1 MYSSA
6 TTPTPT
12 ATRTALRPPTA
23 ATGRPGPRQVPP
35 ASRPVAPRGVE
46 GRAADTRVA
55 PAGRAPLGP
64 TGRTALGLRG
74 AETVPPTP
82 GGRIPL
88 ARQADGQVLRTRRP
102 GLPGGP
108 ERIDPSALQTPS
120 VRAALASVARICPAF
135 TPRQVLREGSRHI
148 LVAGTIGRAPVVAKC
163 LAPQAVRSEYFEQLV
178 ADFHR
183 EVAVYRAFVRHRPP
197 VRLPRLVAAD
207 HDRCVL
213 VMERVPGRPAARE
226 RHPVNAPTPG
236 EVRALLNTV
245 RTLNL
250 WRPPTD
256 VFQPRMDYPLEIA
269 RYHSVGQ
276 LTDRDAGDLRGL
288 LHGLGHTPMQLC
300 HGDALLS
307 NMLLAPSG
315 PVLVDWEQAGWYLP
329 GYDLAVLWSVLSGDT
344 AARRQISQLAQSGGT
359 LARDAF
365 LVNLVL
371 VLMREIRLYDVPGAG
386 EEQRIM
392 IRRLYDDAALARRAV
407 RAAVGTR

>member
-23 ATGRPGPRQVPP
+23 AAGRPGPKQAPP

-46 GRAADTRVA
+46 GRATDTRVV
-55 PAGRAPLGP
+55 P

-74 AETVPPTP
+74 PETAPPV

-88 ARQADGQVLRTRRP
+88 ARQADGQVLRARRP
-102 GLPGGP
+102 GQPGGP

-178 ADFHR
+178 ADFHH

-236 EVRALLNTV
+236 EVRALLTAV

-256 VFQPRMDYPLEIA
+256 VFQPRLDYQLEIA

-288 LHGLGHTPMQLC
+288 LHGLGHTPLQLC

-329 GYDLAVLWSVLSGDT
+329 GYDLAVLWSVLSGDS

-359 LARDAF
+359 MARDAF

>member
-1 MYSSA
+1 MYS
-6 TTPTPT
+6 T
-12 ATRTALRPPTA
+12 ASTGTRPAPAPEPGTARHLPGQARPALRPPTA
-23 ATGRPGPRQVPP
+23 AGGRP
-35 ASRPVAPRGVE
+35 APRGTE
-46 GRAADTRVA
+46 LRD
-55 PAGRAPLGP
+55 P
-64 TGRTALGLRG
+64 RTALARTALAGRP
-74 AETVPPTP
+74 EVPVRSVP
-82 GGRIPL
+82 GRL
-88 ARQADGQVLRTRRP
+88 LTTRTGEGFVDRV
-102 GLPGGP
+102 
-108 ERIDPSALQTPS
+108 DPAALQTPA
-120 VRAALASVARICPAF
+120 VKAALAAVSRICPAF
-135 TPRQVLREGSRHI
+135 LPRQVLREGSRHI
-148 LVAGTIGRAPVVAKC
+148 LIAGTIGRAPVVAKC
-163 LAPQAVRSEYFEQLV
+163 LAPQAARDEQLV
-178 ADFHR
+178 ERFHH

-213 VMERVPGRPAARE
+213 VLERVPGRPAARE
-226 RHPVNAPTPG
+226 RHPVNPPTPG
-236 EVRALLNTV
+236 EVRAVLGAV

-256 VFQPRMDYPLEIA
+256 VFGKPLDYSLEIS

-276 LTDRDAGDLRGL
+276 LTDRDAGDLRQL
-288 LHGLGHTPMQLC
+288 LHGLANTGRQLC
-300 HGDALLS
+300 HGDALLG
-307 NMLLAPSG
+307 NILLAPSG
-315 PVLVDWEQAGWYLP
+315 PVLLDWEEAGWYLP

-371 VLMREIRLYDVPGAG
+371 VLMREIRLHDVPGAG

>member
-6 TTPTPT
+6 TSPTPT
-12 ATRTALRPPTA
+12 VTRTALRPPTA
-23 ATGRPGPRQVPP
+23 AGSRPGPKP
-35 ASRPVAPRGVE
+35 APQGRPAPPRGTDSRSTDAR
-46 GRAADTRVA
+46 G
-55 PAGRAPLGP
+55 PA
-64 TGRTALGLRG
+64 GRTALGLRTPDPALNGG
-74 AETVPPTP
+74 APHRGPV
-82 GGRIPL
+82 
-88 ARQADGQVLRTRRP
+88 ARP
-102 GLPGGP
+102 GVDHRMLRGRSAQPAVT
-108 ERIDPSALQTPS
+108 ERIDPAALQTPA
-120 VRAALASVARICPAF
+120 VRAALGNISRICPAF
-135 TPRQVLREGSRHI
+135 TPRQVLREGGRHI
-148 LVAGTIGRAPVVAKC
+148 LVAGTIGRTPVVAKC
-163 LAPQAVRSEYFEQLV
+163 LAPQAVRGEQFDQLV
-178 ADFHR
+178 ADFHH

-213 VMERVPGRPAARE
+213 VMERIPGRPAARE

-236 EVRALLNTV
+236 EVRALLAAV

-256 VFQPRMDYPLEIA
+256 VFHAPLDYQLEIA
-269 RYHSVGQ
+269 RFHSVGQ

-288 LHGLGHTPMQLC
+288 MHGLAHAPLQLC

-329 GYDLAVLWSVLSGDT
+329 GYDLAVLWGVLSGDT

>member
-6 TTPTPT
+6 TSPAPAT
-12 ATRTALRPPTA
+12 TRTALRPPTA
-23 ATGRPGPRQVPP
+23 ATGRPGPKQVPP
-35 ASRPVAPRGVE
+35 SRPAAPRGTD
-46 GRAADTRVA
+46 GRSTDARGQA
-55 PAGRAPLGP
+55 
-64 TGRTALGLRG
+64 GRTALGLR
-74 AETVPPTP
+74 TP
-82 GGRIPL
+82 EAGGFS
-88 ARQADGQVLRTRRP
+88 ATRFAPVRP
-102 GLPGGP
+102 GMDRAGMERLRGPQRPGQPANP
-108 ERIDPSALQTPS
+108 ERIDPAALQTPA
-120 VRAALASVARICPAF
+120 VRAALAGVARICPAF

-163 LAPQAVRSEYFEQLV
+163 LSPQAVRSEYFEQLV
-178 ADFHR
+178 ADFHH

-213 VMERVPGRPAARE
+213 VLERVPGRPAARE

-236 EVRALLNTV
+236 EVRAVLGSL

-250 WRPPTD
+250 WRPPAD
-256 VFQPRMDYPLEIA
+256 VFEPRLDYQLEIA

-288 LHGLGHTPMQLC
+288 LHGLAQTPLQLN

-307 NMLLAPSG
+307 NTLLAPSG

>member
-12 ATRTALRPPTA
+12 ATRTTLRPPTA
-23 ATGRPGPRQVPP
+23 ANGRPGPKQVPP
-35 ASRPVAPRGVE
+35 TSRPVAPRGTE
-46 GRAADTRVA
+46 GRSTDARV
-55 PAGRAPLGP
+55 PA
-64 TGRTALGLRG
+64 GRTALGLRG
-74 AETVPPTP
+74 PEAAPPV
-82 GGRIPL
+82 GHRLPL
-88 ARQADGQVLRTRRP
+88 ARQADGQVLRARRP
-102 GLPGGP
+102 GQPPLGP
-108 ERIDPSALQTPS
+108 ERIDPSALQTPA
-120 VRAALASVARICPAF
+120 VRAALGSIARICPAF

-178 ADFHR
+178 ADFHH

-236 EVRALLNTV
+236 EVRALLGAV

-250 WRPPTD
+250 WRPPSD
-256 VFQPRMDYPLEIA
+256 VFQPRLDYQMEIA

-288 LHGLGHTPMQLC
+288 LHGLGHTPLQLC

>member
-6 TTPTPT
+6 TTGTST
-12 ATRTALRPPTA
+12 QTRTALRPPTA
-23 ATGRPGPRQVPP
+23 VGGRAGQGP
-35 ASRPVAPRGVE
+35 APRGTE
-46 GRAADTRVA
+46 FRDLRDPRALAVRPPAARPADQLAARPGTER
-55 PAGRAPLGP
+55 L
-64 TGRTALGLRG
+64 LRG
-74 AETVPPTP
+74 RPETV
-82 GGRIPL
+82 
-88 ARQADGQVLRTRRP
+88 
-102 GLPGGP
+102 
-108 ERIDPSALQTPS
+108 IDRVDPATLQTPA
-120 VRAALASVARICPAF
+120 VRAALANIARIAPAF
-135 TPRQVLREGSRHI
+135 LPRQVLREGSRHI
-148 LVAGTIGRAPVVAKC
+148 LIAGTIGRAPVVAKC
-163 LAPQAVRSEYFEQLV
+163 LAPQAARGEQYQQLIER
-178 ADFHR
+178 FHH

-197 VRLPRLVAAD
+197 IRMPRLVAAD

-213 VMERVPGRPAARE
+213 ILERVPGRPAARE

-236 EVRALLNTV
+236 EVRAVLGAV

-256 VFQPRMDYPLEIA
+256 MFGKPLDYQLEIA
-269 RYHSVGQ
+269 RFHSVGQ

-288 LHGLGHTPMQLC
+288 LHGLAHTPLQLC
-300 HGDALLS
+300 HGDALLG

-315 PVLVDWEQAGWYLP
+315 PVLVDWEEAGWYLP

-359 LARDAF
+359 VARDAF

-371 VLMREIRLYDVPGAG
+371 VLMREIRLHDVPGAG